1 MPAISS
7 SAPGKT
13 ILFGEHAVVYG
24 RAGIAVPL
32 PDIQAKV
39 HILANPRGQ
48 PGEVQIEAPAI
59 QLHSNL
65 VDLDSEHPIRK
76 LFRII
81 ANEFLLTELPS
92 FQVKITSSIPVASG
106 LGSGAAVTAAITR
119 AISTFLGHPFPVEK
133 VNEITYEIE
142 KLYHGSPSGIDNT
155 VITFNQPVFFRKGQ
169 PFEFIKVGTS
179 LPIIVADTGIR
190 AETRRV
196 VNSVRDAWSQ
206 DQKTYDDIFDKI
218 GTISEESKIHLEKG
232 DLEKIGSSMT
242 SNQVLLHE
250 MGVSC
255 PELDLLIHIAL
266 DSGALGAKL
275 SGAGRGGNMIALVSN
290 DLRAKV
296 LQSLLV
302 NGAVRA
308 FATTIPAEDSN
319 G

>member
-32 PDIQAKV
+32 PDIEAKV

-48 PGEVQIEAPAI
+48 PGEIQIEAPAI
-59 QLHSNL
+59 HLHSNL
-65 VDLDSEHPIRK
+65 ADLDSEHPIRK
-76 LFRII
+76 VFSII

-106 LGSGAAVTAAITR
+106 LGSGAAVTVAITR

-142 KLYHGSPSGIDNT
+142 KLYHGTPSGIDNT
-155 VITFNQPVFFRKGQ
+155 VITFNQPVYFKKGQ
-169 PFEFIKVGTS
+169 PFEFIKMGTS

-190 AETRRV
+190 AETRQV
-196 VNSVRDAWSQ
+196 VDSVRDAWSR
-206 DQKTYDDIFDKI
+206 DQKTYNDIFDKI
-218 GTISEESKIHLEKG
+218 GNISDESKSHLEEG
-232 DLEKIGSSMT
+232 NLEKIGASM
-242 SNQVLLHE
+242 SANQVLLHE

-255 PELDLLIHIAL
+255 PELELLTHIAL

-275 SGAGRGGNMIALVSN
+275 SGAGRGGNMIALVPN
-290 DLRAKV
+290 DIRAKV
-296 LQSLLV
+296 LQSLLA
-302 NGAVRA
+302 NGAVKA
-308 FATTIPAEDSN
+308 FATTILATD
-319 G
+319 